1 MVCSKEYRLS
11 VGRRRRALFNPNVLV
26 QRSVQL
32 IWVLHAK
39 DWTHIHTLM
48 QDSDDLDVLTTS
60 LLIKNNMAS
69 LWKLSVAI
77 SDFIARFTNVRV
89 FSE

>member
-1 MVCSKEYRLS
+1 MVC
-11 VGRRRRALFNPNVLV
+11 GRRFNPNALV
-26 QRSVQL
+26 QRSAQL

-39 DWTHIHTLM
+39 DRIHIDTLM
-48 QDSDDLDVLTTS
+48 QDSDDLDVLTTN

-69 LWKLSVAI
+69 LWKLSVVI
-77 SDFIARFTNVRV
+77 SDFVTRFTNVRV